1 MPWVLKVTDS
11 FSSAHFLKN
20 YRGKCENVHG
30 HNWRVEL
37 EVVGEKID
45 KTGLLIDFKV
55 LKGILKDVLGVLDH
69 RLLNEIPPFDRC
81 NPSSENIAKVIFEQV
96 KERLPEGVRV
106 RSVTVWESDNACATY
121 FEE

>member
-1 MPWVLKVTDS
+1 MPWILKVTDS
-11 FSSAHFLKN
+11 FSSAHFLRN

-30 HNWRVEL
+30 HNWKVEL
-37 EVVGEKID
+37 EVIGERLD
-45 KTGLLIDFKV
+45 ETGLLIDFKV
-55 LKGILKDVLGVLDH
+55 LKGILRDVLGVLDH
-69 RLLNEIPPFDRC
+69 RLLNEIPPFDTC

-96 KERLPEGVRV
+96 RERLPEGVRV